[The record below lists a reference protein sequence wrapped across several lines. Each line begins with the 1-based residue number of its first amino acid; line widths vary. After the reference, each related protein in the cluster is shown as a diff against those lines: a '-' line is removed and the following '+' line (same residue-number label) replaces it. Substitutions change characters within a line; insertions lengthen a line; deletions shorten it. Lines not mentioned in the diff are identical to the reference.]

1 MDAGDRI
8 ALGVAVVLHVALVAA
23 LSLSGVERPT
33 PPVPPPPAVDV
44 SLVTDIGLQ
53 SSAPKAIEAPAPSQA
68 PDPGPP
74 EDAAPPEPA
83 PEPEPKPKP
92 EPAPAPPKPLPDK
105 RAPDKPAPAKPQAAV
120 KPAVKAL
127 PPPPASPPASPPRSS
142 SRTTPA
148 AASAAAKPVAPRA
161 AKPGAGTETAAV
173 QPKRRGSRLSD
184 DLVAGLTDKPS
195 ASKVVAPVGA
205 VIDAR
210 ALAGIQ
216 DAIKRQI
223 QPCADRL
230 SNAGIPQD
238 AKRIIIKFNLRLNRD
253 GNLAA
258 NPRVLDRL
266 NSSDD
271 TERYAQQIADLGI
284 AAFKQCAPLR
294 LPDEFYQTANGGWNN
309 INYNWQLR

>member
-83 PEPEPKPKP
+83 PEPEPKPEPKS
-92 EPAPAPPKPLPDK
+92 EPAPAPPKPVPDK

-127 PPPPASPPASPPRSS
+127 PPPPASPPRSS

-148 AASAAAKPVAPRA
+148 TASATAKSVAPRA

>member
-1 MDAGDRI
+1 M
-8 ALGVAVVLHVALVAA
+8 
-23 LSLSGVERPT
+23 
-33 PPVPPPPAVDV
+33 
-44 SLVTDIGLQ
+44 
-53 SSAPKAIEAPAPSQA
+53 
-68 PDPGPP
+68 
-74 EDAAPPEPA
+74 
-83 PEPEPKPKP
+83 
-92 EPAPAPPKPLPDK
+92 
-105 RAPDKPAPAKPQAAV
+105 
-120 KPAVKAL
+120 
-127 PPPPASPPASPPRSS
+127 
-142 SRTTPA
+142 
-148 AASAAAKPVAPRA
+148 
-161 AKPGAGTETAAV
+161 